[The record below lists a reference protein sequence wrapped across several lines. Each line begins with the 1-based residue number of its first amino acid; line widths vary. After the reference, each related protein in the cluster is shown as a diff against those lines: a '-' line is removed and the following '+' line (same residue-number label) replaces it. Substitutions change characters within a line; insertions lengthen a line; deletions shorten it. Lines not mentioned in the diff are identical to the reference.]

1 MVFIIKGK
9 LTVVYHVFEKRS
21 SKSVAIHRSDYCHTC
36 AQSKNQMEQT
46 QKPEIMLHSKENS
59 GTENEKQHN

>member
-9 LTVVYHVFEKRS
+9 LTVVYHVFEKQS

-36 AQSKNQMEQT
+36 AQSNLLNRTCLTK
-46 QKPEIMLHSKENS
+46 
-59 GTENEKQHN
+59 